1 MERIPE
7 TLKLFVVQMLGVEA
21 DSSLPDDQRDCSDFA
36 RQRETRHL
44 WPDPLGNQSSVKLL
58 EGPGLGGGDD
68 GCPLENVFQFVIV
81 IAVEP
86 AQRYLLLLWL

>member
-1 MERIPE
+1 
-7 TLKLFVVQMLGVEA
+7 MLGVEA

-44 WPDPLGNQSSVKLL
+44 WPDSFGNQSCIKFL
-58 EGPGLGGGDD
+58 ERSGLGSSDD
-68 GCPLENVFQFVIV
+68 GCTLENVFQLVIV

-86 AQRYLLLLWL
+86 AQRYLLLRWL